1 MQIGAAEMEG
11 RNDCEENEHDCL
23 IKPTLTSASTSAR
36 LMIDKA
42 AVYKKT
48 ANRMLDQANSG
59 WLLAWLRF
67 LGGGEKL
74 TR

>member
-36 LMIDKA
+36 LMIDEA

-48 ANRMLDQANSG
+48 ANRMLHRPKQETLVGLWPSFVF
-59 WLLAWLRF
+59 WVE
-67 LGGGEKL
+67 EKN
-74 TR
+74 